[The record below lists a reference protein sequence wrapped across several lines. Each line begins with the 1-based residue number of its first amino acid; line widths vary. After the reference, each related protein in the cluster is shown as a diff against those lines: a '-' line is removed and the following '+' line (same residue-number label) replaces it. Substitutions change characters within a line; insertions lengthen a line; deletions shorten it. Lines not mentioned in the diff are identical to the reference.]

1 MAFDLAAKLR
11 EAATNLNTPGAEQIE
26 YIPFDLLDPDEANF
40 YSIDGLNELADS
52 IATVGIL
59 TPLRV
64 RANGERFTITSGHR
78 RRAAVKLLIDS
89 GEDWSRGLPC
99 IVDRGESTPEW
110 EELKLIFA
118 NRQRV
123 KTSAEL
129 SREAERTDE
138 LFCAL
143 REKGYEFPG
152 RMQEHV
158 AQALGVKA
166 SKLKRLHAIR
176 NRAQEYVLDAY
187 DTGKINESVAYELSK
202 TELGVQKMIMVQFI
216 RSGRP
221 TDELTA
227 ETVATIAN
235 NWTHMC
241 NRPCKADSWTNCR
254 YVGVNHFEEGLRRR
268 FAGITVGNC
277 IKGYCC
283 KGCSEMVECEAYCEK
298 MEAER
303 QQAQHDRERRRAEIE
318 KTAEELAARRAQD
331 DADRA
336 EICAGIWARIKKAA
350 EASGV
355 GVGNVLAELC
365 ETQSDV
371 DEALRFLNGTQT
383 DHGFAAEL
391 LASELEFLADRLE
404 CSTDFLLGRTEEP
417 GVNREP
423 VMLSGGGAGVETSE
437 EDPSTAPLR
446 GSAQD
451 DKPAE
456 IEAHWS
462 RGTPTEEGWYACLGT
477 WRTIPDR
484 EIAYWW
490 DGAWY
495 EKKRKTR
502 VMAETKVKAFYR
514 LPDLEEV
521 EK

>member
-26 YIPFDLLDPDEANF
+26 YIPFELLDPDPDNF

-64 RANGERFTITSGHR
+64 RANGERYTITSGHR

-176 NRAQEYVLDAY
+176 NRSHEYVLDAY
-187 DTGKINESVAYELSK
+187 DSGKINESVAYELSQAPQD
-202 TELGVQKMIMVQFI
+202 LQKMIVVRMLHDN
-216 RSGRP
+216 RP
-221 TDELTA
+221 LSELTA
-227 ETVATIAN
+227 EQVAKITDARNNMAN
-235 NWTHMC
+235 RGCYFNKNVRC
-241 NRPCKADSWTNCR
+241 A
-254 YVGVNHFEEGLRRR
+254 YVNVRMDEALRRR
-268 FAGITVGNC
+268 FRGSKVGNC
-277 IKGYCC
+277 QKGGCC
-283 KGCSEMVECEAYCEK
+283 KGCPALLECEAYCCKCETD
-298 MEAER
+298 R
-303 QQAQHDRERRRAEIE
+303 QLLQTAQEQRRAEIE

-336 EICAGIWARIKKAA
+336 EICAEIWARIKKAA
-350 EASGV
+350 ESSGV
-355 GVGNVLAELC
+355 ELENVLAELC
-365 ETQSDV
+365 ETRADIAQ
-371 DEALRFLNGTQT
+371 ALRFIDGTEA

-417 GVNREP
+417 GVNHGSVGADAPGGPETEP
-423 VMLSGGGAGVETSE
+423 ETDGGTSGGR
-437 EDPSTAPLR
+437 PLQEP
-446 GSAQD
+446 G
-451 DKPAE
+451 E

-462 RGTPTEEGWYACLGT
+462 TGTPTEEGWYACLGS
-477 WRTIPDR
+477 WAGIPERTIS
-484 EIAYWW
+484 YWR

-495 EKKRKTR
+495 EEKKSRR
-502 VMAETKVKAFYR
+502 VMSDTEITAFYR

-521 EK
+521 EN